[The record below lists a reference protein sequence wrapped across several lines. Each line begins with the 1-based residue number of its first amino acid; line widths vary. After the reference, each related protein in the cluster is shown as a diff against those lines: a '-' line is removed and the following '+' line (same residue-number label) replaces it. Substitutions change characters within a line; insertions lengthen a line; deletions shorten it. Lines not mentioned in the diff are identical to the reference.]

1 VTGPATVLVVDDD
14 RSLRV
19 VIRMVLEREGY
30 DVLEAG
36 HGGAAL
42 ELMDGGRPNLIIA
55 DLKMPVMDGAELMGR
70 LRSKPTTASIP
81 IVLLS
86 GLVPDPEVS
95 SLADAVLIKPFE
107 PADLLAAIRGSLA
120 VTRLE

>member
-1 VTGPATVLVVDDD
+1 MTAPATVLVVDDD
-14 RSLRV
+14 YSLRV

-30 DVLEAG
+30 DVLEAR

-42 ELMDGGRPNLIIA
+42 ELIEGGRPNLIVA
-55 DLKMPVMDGAELMGR
+55 DLTMPVMDGAELMGR

-86 GLVPDPEVS
+86 GLMPDPEVS

-107 PADLLAAIRGSLA
+107 PADLLAAIRGSLGA
-120 VTRLE
+120 TELE

>member
-1 VTGPATVLVVDDD
+1 VTAPATVLVVDDD
-14 RSLRV
+14 YSLRV

-30 DVLEAG
+30 DVLEAR

-42 ELMDGGRPNLIIA
+42 ELLDGGRPNLIVA
-55 DLKMPVMDGAELMGR
+55 DLKMPVMDGAELMGK
-70 LRSKPTTASIP
+70 LRSKSTTASIP

-86 GLVPDPEVS
+86 GLMPDPEVS

-107 PADLLAAIRGSLA
+107 PADLLAAIRGSLG
-120 VTRLE
+120 VTGLE